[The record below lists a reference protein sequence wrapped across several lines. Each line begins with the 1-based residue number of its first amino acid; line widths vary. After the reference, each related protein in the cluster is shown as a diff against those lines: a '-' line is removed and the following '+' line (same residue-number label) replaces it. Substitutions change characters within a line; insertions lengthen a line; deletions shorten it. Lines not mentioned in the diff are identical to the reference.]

1 MSGMSEQAGE
11 PIAVDERIP
20 VRVEHF
26 QLERLDESV
35 LLYHPG
41 LTKTMRLNE
50 TAAVLWELCDG
61 ERSVGDIAAMLA
73 EAYPEQAEA
82 IAEDVSITVRSLVD
96 EGAVRFV

>member
-1 MSGMSEQAGE
+1 MSEQAE
-11 PIAVDERIP
+11 HHSAVDERIP

-61 ERSVGDIAAMLA
+61 EHSVGDIADMLA
-73 EAYPEQAEA
+73 DAYPDQAEV
-82 IAEDVSITVRSLVD
+82 IAEDVSVAVRSLAD

>member
-1 MSGMSEQAGE
+1 MSEHAGHH
-11 PIAVDERIP
+11 IAVDERIP
-20 VRVEHF
+20 IRVEHF

-61 ERSVGDIAAMLA
+61 EHTVGDMAAMLA
-73 EAYPEQAEA
+73 DAYPDQAEA
-82 IAEDVSITVRSLVD
+82 IAEDVSIAVRTFVD

>member
-1 MSGMSEQAGE
+1 MSEQAEHQIGL
-11 PIAVDERIP
+11 DERVP
-20 VRVEHF
+20 VRIENF
-26 QLERLDESV
+26 QLERLDDSV

-61 ERSVGDIAAMLA
+61 EHSVGDMAAMLTD
-73 EAYPEQAEA
+73 AYPDQAEA
-82 IAEDVSITVRSLVD
+82 IAEDVSVAVRSLVD

>member
-1 MSGMSEQAGE
+1 MSEQAGQQV
-11 PIAVDERIP
+11 AVDERIP

-61 ERSVGDIAAMLA
+61 EHSVGDIAAMLA
-73 EAYPEQAEA
+73 EAYPDQADV
-82 IAEDVSITVRSLVD
+82 IAEDVGNAVRSLVD